1 MEQEKIIKELTNLP
15 PAAQR
20 QVADFIAFLRTR
32 YKPSS
37 AQKTKPV
44 DILKESFIGI
54 WKEREDLSD
63 SVTWVRRARRT
74 QWRD

>member
-1 MEQEKIIKELTNLP
+1 MEQEKILNELINLP

-20 QVADFIAFLRTR
+20 QVVDFIAFLKTR

-37 AQKTKPV
+37 AKKPEA
-44 DILKESFIGI
+44 DWSKESFVGI
-54 WKEREDLSD
+54 WKEREDLND
-63 SVTWVRRARRT
+63 SVSWVRQTRRT